1 MVFGNFF
8 DSEDTQVK
16 FKLIDPL
23 SYVDRNLHFA
33 KAAVAVTTTAV
44 TSVTSA
50 PAMVVKVL
58 NELTSNQGKEIEKQ
72 HVSRDFSLR

>member
-16 FKLIDPL
+16 FKLIIHYYMWIAIQIL
-23 SYVDRNLHFA
+23 L
-33 KAAVAVTTTAV
+33 KAAVAATTTA
-44 TSVTSA
+44 VTSA

-58 NELTSNQGKEIEKQ
+58 NELTSNQGKEIEK
-72 HVSRDFSLR
+72 

>member
-16 FKLIDPL
+16 FKLIYPL
-23 SYVDRNLHFA
+23 LYVDRNLNFA
-33 KAAVAVTTTAV
+33 KAAVAATTTA
-44 TSVTSA
+44 VTSA

-58 NELTSNQGKEIEKQ
+58 NELTSNQGKEIEK
-72 HVSRDFSLR
+72 

>member
-16 FKLIDPL
+16 FKLNYPL
-23 SYVDRNLHFA
+23 LYVDRNLNFA
-33 KAAVAVTTTAV
+33 KAAVAATTTA
-44 TSVTSA
+44 VTSA

-58 NELTSNQGKEIEKQ
+58 NELTSNQGKEIEK
-72 HVSRDFSLR
+72 

>member
-23 SYVDRNLHFA
+23 SYMDLSLHFS
-33 KAAVAVTTTAV
+33 KAAATTAV

-50 PAMVVKVL
+50 PAMVAKVP
-58 NELTSNQGKEIEKQ
+58 NELTSNQGKE
-72 HVSRDFSLR
+72 

>member
-8 DSEDTQVK
+8 DSEDTQVE
-16 FKLIDPL
+16 FKLIYPL
-23 SYVDRNLHFA
+23 LYVDRNLNFA
-33 KAAVAVTTTAV
+33 KAAIAVTTTAV

-72 HVSRDFSLR
+72 HVFRDFSVR

>member
-23 SYVDRNLHFA
+23 SYVDLSLHFT
-33 KAAVAVTTTAV
+33 KAAVTTTAV

-50 PAMVVKVL
+50 PAIVAKVL
-58 NELTSNQGKEIEKQ
+58 NELTSNQGKE
-72 HVSRDFSLR
+72 

>member
-16 FKLIDPL
+16 FKLIYPL
-23 SYVDRNLHFA
+23 LCVERNLNFA

-58 NELTSNQGKEIEKQ
+58 NELTSNQGKEIEK
-72 HVSRDFSLR
+72 

>member
-23 SYVDRNLHFA
+23 SYVDLSLHFT
-33 KAAVAVTTTAV
+33 KAVVTTSAV

-50 PAMVVKVL
+50 PAMVAKVL
-58 NELTSNQGKEIEKQ
+58 NELTSTQGEECKNIYII
-72 HVSRDFSLR
+72 FLFF

>member
-16 FKLIDPL
+16 FKLIYPL
-23 SYVDRNLHFA
+23 LYVDRNLNFA
-33 KAAVAVTTTAV
+33 KAAVAATTTA
-44 TSVTSA
+44 VTSA

-72 HVSRDFSLR
+72 HVSRDFSVR

>member
-16 FKLIDPL
+16 FKLIYPL
-23 SYVDRNLHFA
+23 LYVDRNLNFA
-33 KAAVAVTTTAV
+33 KAAVAATTTA
-44 TSVTSA
+44 VTSA

>member
-16 FKLIDPL
+16 FKLIYPL
-23 SYVDRNLHFA
+23 LYVDRNLNFA

-58 NELTSNQGKEIEKQ
+58 NELTSNQGKEMKNNMCLEI
-72 HVSRDFSLR
+72 FP

>member
-1 MVFGNFF
+1 M
-8 DSEDTQVK
+8 
-16 FKLIDPL
+16 
-23 SYVDRNLHFA
+23 DRNLNFA

-72 HVSRDFSLR
+72 HVSRDFSVR

>member
-16 FKLIDPL
+16 FKLIYPL
-23 SYVDRNLHFA
+23 LYVDRNLNFA
-33 KAAVAVTTTAV
+33 KAAVAATTTA
-44 TSVTSA
+44 VTSA

-58 NELTSNQGKEIEKQ
+58 NELASNQGKEIEKINMFLGIF
-72 HVSRDFSLR
+72 RKKK